1 MSLHVLGAILLAL
14 LLLLAGELVRRR
26 VAWLRRIFLPA
37 SIVAGAIGLLLGP
50 QGIGRLAE
58 ATGLDW
64 VPAGGLF
71 PAAALE
77 HWRTLPGLLIN
88 IVFAALFIGKP
99 IPGLQEIWLRA
110 GPQVVVGQSMAWGQY
125 VFGTLLT
132 LLVLVPLFDTNPV
145 AAALIEIGFEGGH
158 GTAAGMAPAFEAA
171 GFPQGTDLAL
181 GLATVGLIGGV
192 LIGTVLVNWAVRS
205 GKITAPE
212 QGEMSRMPRGEALA
226 VELDEADI
234 AAARRSKRLAGG
246 TTEVMSL
253 QLGLI
258 GLAIAI
264 GWVLLKGL
272 QWLEQA
278 TWDGE
283 LFSYVPLFPLAM
295 IGGLLVQLLMQRLR
309 LGHLVVRSQITSAGG
324 VALDLTIVVALAAL
338 SLAAIGR
345 DMLPFLLLALVGTGW
360 CLFCLLFIAPRVVP
374 YNWFERGISDFG
386 QSMGMTV
393 SGLLLLRM
401 ADPGNRSGAMDSF
414 GYKQLLFEPL
424 VGGGLFTGMSVG
436 LVANWGLVPF
446 LALCSVLLCAWLAFG
461 LLYFGPL
468 ARAERAREGAG
479 SRAFLQ

>member
-1 MSLHVLGAILLAL
+1 MSMNVLGAILLAL

-58 ATGLDW
+58 ATGLGW
-64 VPAGGLF
+64 LPTGGVF
-71 PAAALE
+71 PEAVLE
-77 HWRTLPGLLIN
+77 HWRSLPGLLIN
-88 IVFAALFIGKP
+88 VVFAALFIGKP
-99 IPGLQEIWLRA
+99 IPGLREVWLRA

-125 VFGTLLT
+125 VLGILLT
-132 LLVLVPLFDTNPV
+132 LLVLVPVFDMNPV

-158 GTAAGMAPAFEAA
+158 GTAAGMAPAFAAA
-171 GFPQGTDLAL
+171 GFPEGTDLAL

-192 LIGTVLVNWAVRS
+192 LIGTVLVNWAVRR
-205 GKITAPE
+205 GKVPPPE
-212 QGEMSRMPRGEALA
+212 VGEASRASPGETVA

-234 AAARRSKRLAGG
+234 AEARKSKRLEGG
-246 TTEVMSL
+246 TTEMMSL

-258 GLAIAI
+258 GLAIVI
-264 GWVLLKGL
+264 GWMLLRGL
-272 QWLEQA
+272 QWIEHA
-278 TWDGE
+278 SWGGE

-295 IGGLLVQLLMQRLR
+295 IGGLVVQLLVQRFR
-309 LGHLVVRSQITSAGG
+309 LERFVVRSRVASVGG
-324 VALDLTIVVALAAL
+324 VALDLTIVSALAAL

-345 DMLPFLLLALVGTGW
+345 DMAPFLLLALVGTGW

-401 ADPGNRSGAMDSF
+401 SDPGNRSGAMDSF
-414 GYKQLLFEPL
+414 GYKQLLFEPV

-436 LVANWGLVPF
+436 LIANWGLVPV
-446 LALCSVLLCAWLAFG
+446 LVLCSALLCAWLAFG

-479 SRAFLQ
+479 SAAFLQ